1 MESPFINKTVVG
13 RFASGEDMRI
23 TKSLAFVLFLA
34 LYADT
39 QDVPRAVPRQKSRH
53 PKPQTHAQCKFSDG
67 KTITATYS
75 SGDVRTIAFVTDQ
88 NLVTLKDINVPAG
101 DYMIS
106 AVTDFHDNWTL
117 IMRQQNDQSKYLE
130 LPAKSVR
137 KLASPDE
144 AVAISFNQSAG
155 SCSMHWN
162 LETSNILITLAFTEK
177 NVDSHVLR

>member
-1 MESPFINKTVVG
+1 
-13 RFASGEDMRI
+13 
-23 TKSLAFVLFLA
+23 
-34 LYADT
+34 
-39 QDVPRAVPRQKSRH
+39 
-53 PKPQTHAQCKFSDG
+53 
-67 KTITATYS
+67 
-75 SGDVRTIAFVTDQ
+75 VTDQ

-117 IMRQQNDQSKYLE
+117 IMRQQSGPSKSWE
-130 LPAKSVR
+130 LPPQSVR

-144 AVAISFNQSAG
+144 AVAISFDQSGG

-177 NVDSHVLR
+177 NADSHVLQ